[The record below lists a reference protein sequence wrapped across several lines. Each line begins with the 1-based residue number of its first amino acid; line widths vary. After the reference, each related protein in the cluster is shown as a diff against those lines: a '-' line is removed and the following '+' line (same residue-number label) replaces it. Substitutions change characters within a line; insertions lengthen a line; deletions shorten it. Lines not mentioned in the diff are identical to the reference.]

1 VWLKV
6 VGWFLTS
13 DAGKEITKLS
23 ELGRYSLLGRE
34 KSVTVHCVLTAD
46 SVLQPQGT

>member
-6 VGWFLTS
+6 GGWFLTS
-13 DAGKEITKLS
+13 DIGKEIKEMS
-23 ELGRYSLLGRE
+23 ELGRYSRLRTG
-34 KSVTVHCVLTAD
+34 KSVTVRCVLVAG